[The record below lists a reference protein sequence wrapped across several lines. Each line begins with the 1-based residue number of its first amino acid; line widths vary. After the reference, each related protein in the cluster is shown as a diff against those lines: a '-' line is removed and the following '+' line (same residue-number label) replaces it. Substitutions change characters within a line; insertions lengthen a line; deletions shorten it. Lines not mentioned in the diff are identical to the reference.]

1 MKKLIIN
8 ADDFGSSAVFNGKII
23 ELLEKGFIK
32 STTVMVNRLT
42 EAMNPQTRQLS
53 AIKGISIGLHI
64 ELDPAKAL
72 RKQMDYQY
80 KKFLGVFGFPPS
92 HFDMHVPKMD
102 SEKMSNPNI
111 ITELNKFAE
120 RRQLPV
126 RNQGAETKARHTT
139 YQAFHNASFT
149 LELSEIEGFLSRMN
163 DGESAELITH
173 PGDYDPDSKS
183 SLNKERKEDFDK
195 IILLQPI
202 LEKLGISN
210 ISYFEL

>member
-23 ELLEKGFIK
+23 ELLEKGLIK
-32 STTVMVNRLT
+32 STTVMVNRFT
-42 EAMNPQTRQLS
+42 EAMNPQIKQIS
-53 AIKGISIGLHI
+53 EIKGISIGLHL

-72 RKQMDYQY
+72 RKQMDQQF
-80 KKFLGVFGFPPS
+80 KKFLGVFSFPPS

-111 ITELNKFAE
+111 IAELNKFAE
-120 RRQLPV
+120 RQQLPV
-126 RNQGAETKARHTT
+126 RNHGSETKAKHTT
-139 YQAFHNASFT
+139 YPAFHNASFT
-149 LELSEIEGFLSRMN
+149 LELSEIEDFLSKLN
-163 DGESAELITH
+163 EGESVELITH
-173 PGDYDPDSKS
+173 PGDYDPESKS
-183 SLNKERKEDFDK
+183 SLNKERKDDFDK

-202 LEKLGISN
+202 LQKFEISN